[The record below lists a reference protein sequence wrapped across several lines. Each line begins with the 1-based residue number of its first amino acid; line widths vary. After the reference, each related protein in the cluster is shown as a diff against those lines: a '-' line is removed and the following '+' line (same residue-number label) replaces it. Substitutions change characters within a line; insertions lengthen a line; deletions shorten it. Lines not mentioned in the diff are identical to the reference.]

1 LKLDSSGN
9 VIWQKTYGGTY
20 NDYASSIEQTTDGGY
35 IVAGWTL
42 SFGAGLGDLW
52 VLKIDSSG
60 NIDTSCTFIFDTSIL
75 PANSSAV
82 ITNTSSSGLISV
94 CSETTSTATA
104 TPSTGIDT
112 LLCAAATPVVIS
124 SVNKIGDPFRLKI
137 HGSNFHTDVEVY
149 IASDTTPWTNVKYKS
164 DSLLILKKGSALK
177 AKFPKGVPVEIKVVN
192 GDGGYGTTTYTR

>member
-1 LKLDSSGN
+1 MNIKKIVFLVVFFSLILVSRLTKAESL
-9 VIWQKTYGGTY
+9 WAHTYGG
-20 NDYASSIEQTTDGGY
+20 NDDDYAFSIEQTSDGGY
-35 IVAGWTL
+35 IVAGETY
-42 SFGAGLGDLW
+42 SFGAGGCDFW
-52 VLKIDSSG
+52 VLKLDPSG

-75 PANSSAV
+75 PANSSAI
-82 ITNTSSSGLISV
+82 ITKTSSSGLISA

-164 DSLLILKKGSALK
+164 D
-177 AKFPKGVPVEIKVVN
+177 FFF
-192 GDGGYGTTTYTR
+192 